1 MPSRYTYATHPT
13 HLTHPTCLTH
23 PTPAHHTRQAFCLT
37 IGALALHEN
46 AF

>member
-1 MPSRYTYATHPT
+1 MATVSVNKVNETMKCFSIFSVLGSRFYQ
-13 HLTHPTCLTH
+13 
-23 PTPAHHTRQAFCLT
+23 TRHAFCLT